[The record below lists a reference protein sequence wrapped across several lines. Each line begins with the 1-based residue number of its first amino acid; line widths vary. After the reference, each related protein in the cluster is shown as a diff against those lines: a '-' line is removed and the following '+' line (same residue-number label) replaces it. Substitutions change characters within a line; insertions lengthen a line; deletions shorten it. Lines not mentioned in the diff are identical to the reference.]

1 MAEYLRSIILYL
13 AMIVMVFTIAGFST
27 YYSNVSSMKQDTY
40 KEFMY
45 TSMNKSALRLIGV
58 EGLYEG
64 DFNTYYSTE
73 ELDYEIV
80 KNLGL
85 TSKVDSSVDY
95 EFIYNTATNEYY
107 LHIESD
113 EVDTVLKFKLE
124 KGDV

>member
-1 MAEYLRSIILYL
+1 MGEYLRSIVLYL
-13 AMIVMVFTIAGFST
+13 SMMVMVFTIAGFST
-27 YYSNVSSMKQDTY
+27 YFSNVSSMKQDTY

-45 TSMNKSALRLIGV
+45 TSINKSALRLVGV

-85 TSKVDSSVDY
+85 MSKVDSRLEY
-95 EFIYNTATNEYY
+95 EFIHNRATNEYY
-107 LHIESD
+107 LHIESED
-113 EVDTVLKFKLE
+113 VDTVLKFKLE
-124 KGDV
+124 KGEA